1 MSKTDP
7 ASASARAFILSIL
20 AVIRQHIDKI
30 EGATKAGDEVAAHRA
45 MHDFISAAAEIG
57 NGMPGW
63 LPPSPRHWHVLVAT
77 YEGGN
82 VVQVA
87 ATNTYD
93 SLTELR
99 SALAEHLG
107 PCCAR
112 PECDT
117 RAVFEAIKD
126 GTWTPGAGEEWV
138 NTETGIVSA
147 AECVGAD
154 AGACERRIR
163 DAAASLAPYAIARA
177 LCAAACSRGRAT

>member
-7 ASASARAFILSIL
+7 ASASARANIL
-20 AVIRQHIDKI
+20 AVLAAMRRHIDRI
-30 EGATKAGDEVAAHRA
+30 EGATKADDVLTAHRA

-63 LPPSPRHWHVLVAT
+63 LPPSPEHWHVLAAT

-82 VVQVA
+82 QIQVA
-87 ATNTYD
+87 GAGTYD
-93 SLTELR
+93 SLAEVR
-99 SALAEHLG
+99 SALAERIS

-112 PECDT
+112 PECGT

-126 GTWTPGAGEEWV
+126 GTWMLGEMIEWF
-138 NTETGIVSA
+138 NTETGFVCA

-154 AGACERRIR
+154 AGECERRIR
-163 DAAASLAPYAIARA
+163 NAAASLAPYAIARA
-177 LCAAACSRGRAT
+177 LSAPARSRGRAT